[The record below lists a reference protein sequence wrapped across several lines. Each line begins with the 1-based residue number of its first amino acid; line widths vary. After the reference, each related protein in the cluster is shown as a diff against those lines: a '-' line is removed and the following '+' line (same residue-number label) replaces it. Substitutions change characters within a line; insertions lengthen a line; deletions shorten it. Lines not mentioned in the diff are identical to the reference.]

1 MIEDFFFIRG
11 AFERILRI
19 VLSSKQLRQLFRTI
33 GCRLSVLIANEK
45 YKYLLN
51 PTVAGVL
58 PGASN
63 PSYDR
68 RLYRKRIKE
77 VFVAGVTEE

>member
-45 YKYLLN
+45 YLLN